1 MEKQMEKGQTDS
13 PWRGEAREGL
23 VAILPVVV
31 SVAAYGLL
39 FGTLA
44 AQQGLS
50 PLETFLMSA
59 MVFAGGSQFVALEL
73 WTTPAAIWTLTM
85 AALMVNLRH
94 VLMGASLAP
103 ALANWPR
110 RRAYGALLFM
120 ADENWALAVRRAA
133 ERPLSFSYYAVMAA
147 ALYVTWTASTTT
159 GAVLGSGLA
168 SPERWGL
175 DFAFAAIFLVLL
187 MGLWRGPSKSLW
199 PWLAAAVAA
208 VATHQVLAGAWYV
221 LAGAAAGT
229 LVGAA
234 MGGEE

>member
-1 MEKQMEKGQTDS
+1 MEKQMEKGQTES

-59 MVFAGGSQFVALEL
+59 MVFAGGSQFVALDL

-110 RRAYGALLFM
+110 RR
-120 ADENWALAVRRAA
+120 
-133 ERPLSFSYYAVMAA
+133 
-147 ALYVTWTASTTT
+147 VTA
-159 GAVLGSGLA
+159 G
-168 SPERWGL
+168 
-175 DFAFAAIFLVLL
+175 
-187 MGLWRGPSKSLW
+187 
-199 PWLAAAVAA
+199 VA
-208 VATHQVLAGAWYV
+208 HDPQ
-221 LAGAAAGT
+221 
-229 LVGAA
+229 
-234 MGGEE
+234 